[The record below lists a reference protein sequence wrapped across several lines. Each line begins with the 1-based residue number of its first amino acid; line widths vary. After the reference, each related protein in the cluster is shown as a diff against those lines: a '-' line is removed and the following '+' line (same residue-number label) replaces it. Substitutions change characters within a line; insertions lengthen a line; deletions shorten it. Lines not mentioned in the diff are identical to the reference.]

1 MGNNYYKNYRRYR
14 RKGHGRRLLLG
25 MGGVLLLVLALM
37 QFPAMGDA
45 VKSAATEGKN
55 HVVSVFQQAADWGK
69 TQFGGDASFTV
80 PVNSGVVVEEYGVV
94 TDVDGNEAYHKGID
108 IQVPA
113 GSEVLAAADGKVADV
128 SEHDDGTV
136 WVTLRHEQNWSTVY
150 GRLGEAN
157 VAVGD
162 EVKKGDSLG
171 TPANEILHFEV
182 LEGETSKDP
191 VGYFESGTN
200 G

>member
-1 MGNNYYKNYRRYR
+1 MGNYYKNYRKFGRKR
-14 RKGHGRRLLLG
+14 RKGTSVVFV
-25 MGGVLLLVLALM
+25 GGVILLLLVLL
-37 QFPAMGDA
+37 QHSSVGDS
-45 VKSAATEGKN
+45 VKSSVAEGGSR
-55 HVVSVFQQAADWGK
+55 VVALFDQALDWGK
-69 TQFGGDASFTV
+69 TQFGGEDASFTV

-94 TDVDGNEAYHKGID
+94 ADADGNEAYHKGID

-113 GSEVLAAADGKVADV
+113 GSEVLAAADGKVTDV
-128 SEHDDGTV
+128 SEHDDGTF

-150 GRLGEAN
+150 GRLGKAN

-162 EVKKGDSLG
+162 EVKKGDPLG

-182 LEGETSKDP
+182 LEDETSKDP
-191 VGYFESGTN
+191 VGYFETGTN